1 MNESDFMRERR
12 ERADA
17 EQYQLDRMRALQRML
32 LVRLLMSRALH
43 LCLRDD
49 PWGQA
54 ILAYRQRTLRAPRR
68 PAAPA

>member
-32 LVRLLMSRALH
+32 LVRFADEPRAASLS
-43 LCLRDD
+43 
-49 PWGQA
+49 A
-54 ILAYRQRTLRAPRR
+54 
-68 PAAPA
+68 